1 MNSVLTYFIYVTDVI
16 NNNYCRHFQVL
27 HGDTSS
33 FHLLL
38 PAIII
43 V

>member
-16 NNNYCRHFQVL
+16 NNYCHHFQVL